1 VGEDVEVAT
10 GEDGATTPGGPI
22 MVLIITTIMGLIV
35 WTRRRRKR
43 ARALR

>member
-35 WTRRRRKR
+35 WTRHRRKR